1 MDRSGEPLLTIV
13 ELEFHNFSEVNNT
26 DGGRFVAARESAQ
39 DAAGQLQYASFL
51 ECLTSGSVN
60 LVPPIFIICSDKT
73 NGAARV
79 AECQYAG
86 CLDFDRAVTLGHI
99 AHLLHRTVPQYPL
112 VARETLAS
120 QFQMRAA

>member
-1 MDRSGEPLLTIV
+1 MASPFSPLV

-26 DGGRFVAARESAQ
+26 DGGRFVAARITPGESDQGAV
-39 DAAGQLQYASFL
+39 GQLQYASFV
-51 ECLTSGSVN
+51 ECLTSGSVK
-60 LVPPIFIICSDKT
+60 LVPAICCIDKK
-73 NGAARV
+73 NGAAMFSGL
-79 AECQYAG
+79 QYAG

-99 AHLLHRTVPQYPL
+99 AHLLHRTVHQYPL